1 MVLPSYKG
9 STLRGGFGHA
19 FKRVVCALKSKECAG
34 CLLKGRCV
42 YAYVFETP
50 PPEGTKMMRKYAS
63 APHPFVIEPPP
74 ERRRGYIPGE
84 EITFGLTLIG
94 RAIDYLPYF
103 VYAFDELGRIGIGRG
118 KAGFE
123 LVDVVCNGEGIYDAG
138 TRTLGSYSSSDLNIS
153 FPAPSGAVSEPLT
166 LRFLTPTRIVYGG
179 RLTFDLEFHVL
190 VRNLLRRLS
199 LLSYFHCDAEPAD
212 WDFREIIR
220 KAESVRVKS
229 RSLGWHDWERYSA
242 RQKTRMKMGGF
253 VGEATFEG
261 DTGPFMDLVRAG
273 EVLHVGKGTA
283 FGLGRFM
290 IVQDL

>member
-19 FKRVVCALKSKECAG
+19 FRRVVCALRNKECAD
-34 CLLKGRCV
+34 CLLRGRCV

-50 PPEGTKMMRKYAS
+50 PPEGAKMMSKYTS

-74 ERRRGYIPGE
+74 ETRRGYTPDDE
-84 EITFGLTLIG
+84 MDFGLILIG
-94 RAIDYLPYF
+94 RAVDYLPYF
-103 VYAFDELGRIGIGRG
+103 VYAFDELGRIGLGRDR
-118 KAGFE
+118 AGFE
-123 LVDVVCNGEGIYDAG
+123 LVDVVCNGESIYDAG
-138 TRTLGSYSSSDLNIS
+138 ARTLGRHDSSDLNIS
-153 FPAPSGAVSEPLT
+153 FPAAAGPVPEPLT
-166 LRFLTPTRIVYGG
+166 LRFLTPARIVYSG
-179 RLTFDLEFHVL
+179 RLTLDLEFHVL

-212 WDFREIIR
+212 WDFKEIIR

-229 RSLGWHDWERYSA
+229 RSLRWHDWERYSA